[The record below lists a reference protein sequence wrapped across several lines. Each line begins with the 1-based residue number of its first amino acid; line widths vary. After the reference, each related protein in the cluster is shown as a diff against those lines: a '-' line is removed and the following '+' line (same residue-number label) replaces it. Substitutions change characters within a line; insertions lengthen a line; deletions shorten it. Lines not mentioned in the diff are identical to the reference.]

1 MLLHRAKYLLGK
13 METDVITEDQL
24 IWQKLFLSMEIVEQ

>member
-13 METDVITEDQL
+13 IESGVITEDQL